1 MGREGEGGGAGR
13 EGEGGG
19 VGVRGR
25 EGCGHE
31 GEGGVQGVGEKR
43 RRGEKERRREM
54 KQHVLGDHYIIMICS
69 SYLALLVHLKV
80 RIGEHGSKTMV
91 S

>member
-1 MGREGEGGGAGR
+1 MGMRE
-13 EGEGGG
+13 
-19 VGVRGR
+19 R

-43 RRGEKERRREM
+43 RRGEKEKRREM
-54 KQHVLGDHYIIMICS
+54 KQLTCTSDHYIIMICS

-80 RIGEHGSKTMV
+80 RI
-91 S
+91 